1 MESQYDDNLFFKMI
15 YAISDIAVLSILWII
30 GSLPIITIGAS
41 TTALFYVC
49 GKKVKQDEPKIVSEF
64 IKSYKENFKQSFL
77 ITCVLAIIWYAS
89 LTYFMMSFS
98 TLKDGFNISVV
109 IMLVIA
115 FEVVMISM
123 YMCALLAKYEL
134 RTIQIIRNSFLFTHA
149 YFIESI
155 KAFALISAMIF
166 CLIFVPGLMIILPGA
181 IGLTGS
187 VFVRNSI
194 HKFLVRQKAVEE
206 LRAEQAAE
214 ALQNEQISEC

>member
-1 MESQYDDNLFFKMI
+1 MASQYDDNLFFKMI
-15 YAISDIAVLSILWII
+15 YAISDIAVLSILWFI
-30 GSLPIITIGAS
+30 GSLPLVTIGAS

-49 GKKVKQDEPKIVSEF
+49 GKKVKQDEPKIISEF

-77 ITCVLAIIWYAS
+77 ITGILAILWYGT

-98 TLKDGFNISVV
+98 ALKEGFNGSVV
-109 IMLVIA
+109 VMLVLA
-115 FEVVMISM
+115 FEVVMMSV

-134 RTIQIIRNSFLFTHA
+134 RTIQIIRNSFLFIHA

-155 KAFALISAMIF
+155 KAFGLIIAIIF
-166 CLIFVPGLMIILPGA
+166 CLLLVPGIVIVLPGA

-187 VFVRNSI
+187 IFIRNSI

-206 LRAEQAAE
+206 LRQEQA
-214 ALQNEQISEC
+214 IEC

>member
-1 MESQYDDNLFFKMI
+1 MESQYDDNLFFKII
-15 YAISDIAVLSILWII
+15 YAISDIAVLSILWFI

-64 IKSYKENFKQSFL
+64 MKSYKENFKQSLFITL
-77 ITCVLAIIWYAS
+77 ILAILWYGS

-98 TLKDGFNISVV
+98 ALKEGFNWSIVL
-109 IMLVIA
+109 MLVIA
-115 FEVVMISM
+115 FEVVMLSV

-155 KAFALISAMIF
+155 KAFGLIIAMVF
-166 CLIFVPGLMIILPGA
+166 CLVFIPGLVIVLPGA

-187 VFVRNSI
+187 IFVRNSI

-206 LRAEQAAE
+206 LRQEQAIE
-214 ALQNEQISEC
+214 G